1 MTLTNKG
8 RRWFEFSD
16 GERIDAN
23 FNRETFAGVFMG
35 SLRSEAIG
43 HFELKDEKNGITC
56 EVKYG
61 KMKKK

>member
-8 RRWFEFSD
+8 KRWFEFAD
-16 GERIDAN
+16 GDRIDVN

-43 HFELKDEKNGITC
+43 GFKLTDEKNNISC
-56 EVKYG
+56 
-61 KMKKK
+61 